1 MIRKCIQEPV
11 EDIMKNEKSD
21 VIVSY
26 EIKRSGR
33 KIVGVQLYF
42 SNRKVNYDSEYLQ
55 NDFKSFKNSV
65 LKNYRGKFIV
75 QGVNGYEIH
84 TKFYL
89 NEDGLIVNGSNNKV
103 LNSDAAFSVWSFLY
117 KNQELL
123 GKTLSVE
130 EILLRKY
137 KYRLFELNGEDFS
150 LIDIE
155 NSKAE
160 NSITIVIENKD
171 KKIGRI
177 FDIKIENFQNFQW
190 KG

>member
-1 MIRKCIQEPV
+1 M
-11 EDIMKNEKSD
+11 
-21 VIVSY
+21 
-26 EIKRSGR
+26 
-33 KIVGVQLYF
+33 
-42 SNRKVNYDSEYLQ
+42 
-55 NDFKSFKNSV
+55 
-65 LKNYRGKFIV
+65 
-75 QGVNGYEIH
+75 
-84 TKFYL
+84 
-89 NEDGLIVNGSNNKV
+89 IVNGSNNKV